1 MLAYKIVVKGCV
13 NPIVHV
19 LISPLTSNRERVACN
34 LQHLLPH
41 KCSSGQYYEQ
51 ARPSPD
57 AWRNHCVTSPY
68 DSVTSA
74 ASTFVPGKKAPSR
87 STQRWR
93 WMDGWMYRDKGY
105 TLSLRFGE
113 MPGKLLVQCDPS
125 TRPSSGSIAEGH
137 RHNLTK
143 SESSAPAP
151 NLRARFPSLPM
162 T

>member
-1 MLAYKIVVKGCV
+1 MLAYKMVVKGCV

-19 LISPLTSNRERVACN
+19 LISPFTSNRERVACN

-74 ASTFVPGKKAPSR
+74 ASTFVPGKK
-87 STQRWR
+87 STVAVNAKVEG
-93 WMDGWMYRDKGY
+93 DGWMDVPRQRLDAQ
-105 TLSLRFGE
+105 LEVWRNV
-113 MPGKLLVQCDPS
+113 GKI
-125 TRPSSGSIAEGH
+125 TRPV
-137 RHNLTK
+137 
-143 SESSAPAP
+143 
-151 NLRARFPSLPM
+151 
-162 T
+162 